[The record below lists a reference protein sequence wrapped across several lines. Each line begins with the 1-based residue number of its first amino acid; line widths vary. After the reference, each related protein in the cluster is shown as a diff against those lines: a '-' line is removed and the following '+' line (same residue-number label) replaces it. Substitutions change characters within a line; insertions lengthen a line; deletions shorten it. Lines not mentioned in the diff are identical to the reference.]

1 MPAGAVVTL
10 RRVFL
15 KSLTLRGF
23 KSFAEK
29 THLEFEPGI
38 TVIVGP
44 NGSGKSN
51 VVDAL
56 SWVLGTHSA
65 KSLRGGSMADV
76 IFAGAPGRSALGRAA
91 VDITI
96 DNTGGTLPIEFSE
109 VTVAR
114 SMFASGENDYAI
126 NNVGCRLLDVQELLS
141 DTGLGRENHT
151 IVGQGQLDAILNAKP
166 EDRRAFIEE
175 AAGILKHRRRK
186 ERALRKLAQMDTHVE
201 RLTDVLREL
210 RRNLRPLERQAEA
223 AAKHATLQAQLTEVR
238 VTRALRELDVL
249 AAAWEQDLSTQQ
261 EADARLATVE
271 GEVAAARAAEAE
283 VEHALA
289 TLSPAARQATE
300 THFQLSNLVERFRG
314 LAARIEERRLG
325 LIEAVEEPVAGRD
338 PEQLRADAA
347 AERTQLEGL
356 DAQRAARRAEL
367 QAAAAVRSEAEQSR
381 RAHEQAAAA
390 EARRRTEARERL
402 LRWEGEVAALRS
414 SLAQAA
420 SEEGRLASQ
429 VSGMTARREE
439 LEADIASLQADIRR
453 LDGQETVL
461 AEQLTA
467 AEAVMTR
474 RQAAADE
481 ATKHERDLERQRASL
496 EARADAMRVASAE
509 ATEGASALTA
519 AASDGTV
526 DGIVGPLADHVK
538 VSDGMAKAVAAA
550 LGPLGDALVVSS
562 AGAARTA
569 LGFVRDHRSGRVL
582 LMVTAPEDAEV
593 AKSIDL
599 MDLGARPI
607 VEALSAE
614 PGLLRALGQ
623 ALAGVYV
630 ARDLN
635 AAASLS
641 AQFPGFAFVTPSGEI
656 AGPRGWAGGSAA
668 SASAV
673 LLRAAAEQ
681 AEAQLAVVS
690 DELLRAHRRLGDAD
704 RELTA
709 ARHELEASTAAMQE
723 SDNLITSAAERM
735 NRLGKELATCT
746 AELGLL
752 IGQQADLAREIA
764 AQRERLVSLE
774 TRGVEPVEA
783 DEDGP
788 DLDAERLDDELAHA
802 REVEVQARLA
812 AGAADQRADEVR
824 RRIAGLERE
833 ADEVQRQLVERE
845 DRRRRR
851 MEAIEQC
858 GVLTEVAATAL
869 ARAETSLR
877 AAAEDRDRVEAQRA
891 DAERRLGVV
900 RAGLREQAEVLE
912 GLRETRHGEELARAE
927 RKHAVDAVAARLRD
941 EFSMDPDA
949 ALADARAKLEAE
961 EDGPLGGGED
971 RDAALAEDEERLL
984 RKVGLLGTINPL
996 ALEEFHAMQERHEFL
1011 TEQLADLRSSKQDL
1025 LKVVD
1030 AVDERIRE
1038 VFAAAFADVAV
1049 QFQRIFPL
1057 LFPGGEGRLVLT
1069 DEEDMLNAGVDV
1081 EARPPGK
1088 RVKRLSLLSGGER
1101 SLTALAVLFSIFAAR
1116 PSPFYVLDEVEAAL
1130 DDVNLQR
1137 LLEVIKEFRAS
1148 SQLII
1153 ITHQKRTM
1161 EIADTLYGVS
1171 MQSNGVS
1178 KVVSQ
1183 RMREAVPTG

>member
-1 MPAGAVVTL
+1 M
-10 RRVFL
+10 FL

-96 DNTGGTLPIEFSE
+96 DNSGGTLPIEFSE
-109 VTVAR
+109 VTVSRA
-114 SMFASGENDYAI
+114 MFASGENDYAI
-126 NNVGCRLLDVQELLS
+126 NSVGCRLLDVQELLS

-151 IVGQGQLDAILNAKP
+151 IVGQGRLDSILNAKP
-166 EDRRAFIEE
+166 EERRAFIEE

-186 ERALRKLAQMDTHVE
+186 ERALRKLAQMDAHVE

-223 AAKHATLQAQLTEVR
+223 AAKHAELQAQLREVR
-238 VTRALRELDVL
+238 VIRALRELHTL
-249 AAAWEQDLSTQQ
+249 MQRWEHDASQQ
-261 EADARLATVE
+261 RQSDARLADIEST
-271 GEVAAARAAEAE
+271 VAAARASEAE
-283 VEHALA
+283 IQAAVDE
-289 TLSPAARQATE
+289 LSPAARQATE
-300 THFQLSNLVERFRG
+300 THFHLSNLVERFRG
-314 LAARIEERRLG
+314 LAGRIEERRAG

-338 PEQLRADAA
+338 PDQLRADAA
-347 AERTQLEGL
+347 EERGQLEAL
-356 DAQRAARRAEL
+356 EQTQQQARAALE
-367 QAAAAVRSEAEQSR
+367 QAAAQRRDAEQAR

-429 VSGMTARREE
+429 LSGMTARREE
-439 LEADIASLQADIRR
+439 LEADIEGLQADIRR
-453 LDGQETVL
+453 LDAQETVL
-461 AEQLTA
+461 AEQLAA
-467 AEAVMTR
+467 AEAMVAR

-481 ATKHERDLERQRASL
+481 ATKAERELERRRASL
-496 EARADAMRVASAE
+496 EARADALRAASAE
-509 ATEGASALTA
+509 ATEGASALTEA
-519 AASDGTV
+519 AARDELRGV
-526 DGIVGPLADHVK
+526 VGPLADHVR
-538 VSDGMAKAVAAA
+538 VADGMAKAVAAA
-550 LGPLGDALVVSS
+550 LGPLGDALVVAS
-562 AGAARTA
+562 GDAAEQA
-569 LGFVRDHRSGRVL
+569 LGFVREHRSGRVL
-582 LMVTAPEDAEV
+582 LLVAEGDEPQPQL
-593 AKSIDL
+593 DL
-599 MDLGARPI
+599 SDDGARPLI
-607 VEALSAE
+607 EAMDAE
-614 PGLLRALGQ
+614 PGLRRALAQ

-630 ARDLN
+630 VRDLAT
-635 AAASLS
+635 AARL
-641 AQFPGFAFVTPSGEI
+641 AQQLPGFAFVTPDGEV

-668 SASAV
+668 STSAV

-681 AEAQLAVVS
+681 AEAQLAVVA

-709 ARHELEASTAAMQE
+709 ARHELDAATAAMQE
-723 SDNLITSAAERM
+723 SDSLITAAAERM
-735 NRLGKELATCT
+735 NRLGKELATCER
-746 AELGLL
+746 ELGVVV
-752 IGQQADLAREIA
+752 GQQADLAREVA
-764 AQRERLVSLE
+764 AQRERLAALE
-774 TRGVEPVEA
+774 RRGVEPVDSVD
-783 DEDGP
+783 DEGP
-788 DLDAERLDDELAHA
+788 DLEAERLDDELAHA
-802 REVEVQARLA
+802 REGEVQARLA

-824 RRIAGLERE
+824 RRIEALERE
-833 ADEVQRQLVERE
+833 AADVERQLAERE
-845 DRRRRR
+845 ERRRRR
-851 MEAIEQC
+851 MAAIDRC
-858 GVLTEVAATAL
+858 GELSEVAVAALHRAEESLRSAAGERDRLEQARAEHERRLGAVRATLREHEEELAQLREARHNEDL
-869 ARAETSLR
+869 ARAELR
-877 AAAEDRDRVEAQRA
+877 
-891 DAERRLGVV
+891 
-900 RAGLREQAEVLE
+900 
-912 GLRETRHGEELARAE
+912 
-927 RKHAVDAVAARLRD
+927 HAVDAVAGRLRD
-941 EFSMDPDA
+941 EFALDPDA
-949 ALADARAKLEAE
+949 ALAEARAQLAAADGEGE
-961 EDGPLGGGED
+961 TGPLAGDQG
-971 RDAALAEDEERLL
+971 RDEELADAEERLL

-996 ALEEFHAMQERHEFL
+996 ALEEFHQLQERHEFL
-1011 TEQLADLRSSKQDL
+1011 TEQLADLKASKQDL

-1030 AVDERIRE
+1030 AVDERIKE
-1038 VFAAAFADVAV
+1038 VFADAFTDVAA
-1049 QFQRIFPL
+1049 QFARIFPR
-1057 LFPGGEGRLVLT
+1057 LFPGGEGRLLLVDPDDLL
-1069 DEEDMLNAGVDV
+1069 ESGVEV

-1101 SLTALAVLFSIFAAR
+1101 SLTALAILFAIFAAR

-1137 LLEVIKEFRAS
+1137 LLDVISEFRAS

-1153 ITHQKRTM
+1153 VTHQKRTM

-1171 MQSNGVS
+1171 MQADGVS

-1183 RMREAVPTG
+1183 RLRRVEEPAGAQPIPTG